1 MDASGDGIDANGS
14 IEMNDG
20 TVIVNGPENSGN
32 GALDYDS
39 SCNING
45 GLFIA
50 AGSSGMAQSPST
62 SSKQNSV
69 NVFLS
74 SQSANTLISIKNEN
88 GEDIVTF
95 APSKTYQSVII
106 SSPSLQSN
114 TKYLVYS
121 GGTSTGNETDGLY
134 TDGSSNGGSEAG
146 NFTTSSTVTT
156 VGSGSGNTGAPG
168 NMGGSGGGN
177 RRQRN

>member
-1 MDASGDGIDANGS
+1 
-14 IEMNDG
+14 MNDG
-20 TVIVNGPENSGN
+20 TVIVNGPENNGN

-106 SSPSLQSN
+106 SSPDLESN
-114 TKYLVYS
+114 TTYTVYS

-134 TDGSSNGGSEAG
+134 TDGSSSGGSEAG
-146 NFTTSSTVTT
+146 SFTTSSTVTT
-156 VGSGSGNTGAPG
+156 VGSSNNTGAPGGNMGGAPG
-168 NMGGSGGGN
+168 NMGGSAGGN
-177 RRQRN
+177 RR

>member
-1 MDASGDGIDANGS
+1 MS
-14 IEMNDG
+14 
-20 TVIVNGPENSGN
+20 
-32 GALDYDS
+32 
-39 SCNING
+39 
-45 GLFIA
+45 
-50 AGSSGMAQSPST
+50 QSPST

-114 TKYLVYS
+114 TKYFVYS

-134 TDGSSNGGSEAG
+134 TDGSSKGGSEAG

-156 VGSGSGNTGAPG
+156 VGSGSGN
-168 NMGGSGGGN
+168 